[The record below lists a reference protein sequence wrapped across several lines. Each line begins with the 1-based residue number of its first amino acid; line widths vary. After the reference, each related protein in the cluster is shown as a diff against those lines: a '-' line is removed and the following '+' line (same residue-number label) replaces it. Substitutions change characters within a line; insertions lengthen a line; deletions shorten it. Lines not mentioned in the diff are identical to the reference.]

1 MSNGENCYSYYLEK
15 FHEAKNNWIHTNNT
29 NNLNKY
35 LIEEENKL
43 KNKINNKNYNNKN
56 NKNNTDTDSYYSNNT
71 YYNTYYYDNKRGN
84 KYYNILKYWCCLYRK

>member
-1 MSNGENCYSYYLEK
+1 MKNGENCYSYYLEK

>member
-1 MSNGENCYSYYLEK
+1 MNNGENCYSYYLEK

-56 NKNNTDTDSYYSNNT
+56 NTDTDSYYSNNT

>member
-1 MSNGENCYSYYLEK
+1 MNNGENSYSYYLEK

-43 KNKINNKNYNNKN
+43 KNKINNKNYNTNTN
-56 NKNNTDTDSYYSNNT
+56 NNTDTNSISNSNS
-71 YYNTYYYDNKRGN
+71 
-84 KYYNILKYWCCLYRK
+84 KYWCCLYRK

>member
-1 MSNGENCYSYYLEK
+1 MKNGENSYSYYLEK

-43 KNKINNKNYNNKN
+43 KNKINNKNYNTN
-56 NKNNTDTDSYYSNNT
+56 NNTDTNSNSN
-71 YYNTYYYDNKRGN
+71 YYNTYYNDNIRGN
-84 KYYNILKYWCCLYRK
+84 KYYNIFKYWCCLYRK